1 MYGHIEA
8 ARLFYN
14 ELNNSLTGRMNFER
28 NTYDPCVYNKQ
39 TTSGVITI
47 RTHVDDLKVSCKDR
61 QEIQK
66 VIEHF
71 IDIYKEITVHE
82 GDEHD
87 YLGMIMTHDRDNG
100 TVRINMEKYITGII
114 NMFLDYEPDETIK
127 VVTTPATN
135 NLFKIRQCEDIL
147 LSPRRAGVF
156 HATVAKLLFVAKRAR
171 PDILLAV
178 SFLTTRVKTPDMDD
192 WHKLIRVLGYL
203 RGTMEYC
210 LTITCADMSKL
221 TWYVDGSYATHA
233 DMRGQSGAVLVTG
246 NSAVLFRSNKQ
257 KINTR
262 SSTKTELI
270 AVNDVLPIIQWTT
283 NFMKAQGYHLDTEI
297 KEDNKSTMLLM
308 KNGKLSSGKRTKH
321 FDIRYFYIKDLID
334 RGIINLS
341 HCISDD
347 MIADFFTKPIQG
359 KRFQIL
365 RDIVLNINSA
375 TVHRSVLVNINST
388 YALPQNS
395 PSVTQTQTI
404 QTIHSLDLTK
414 IERGRDRDNS

>member
-1 MYGHIEA
+1 
-8 ARLFYN
+8 
-14 ELNNSLTGRMNFER
+14 
-28 NTYDPCVYNKQ
+28 
-39 TTSGVITI
+39 
-47 RTHVDDLKVSCKDR
+47 
-61 QEIQK
+61 
-66 VIEHF
+66 
-71 IDIYKEITVHE
+71 
-82 GDEHD
+82 
-87 YLGMIMTHDRDNG
+87 
-100 TVRINMEKYITGII
+100 
-114 NMFLDYEPDETIK
+114 
-127 VVTTPATN
+127 
-135 NLFKIRQCEDIL
+135 
-147 LSPRRAGVF
+147 
-156 HATVAKLLFVAKRAR
+156 
-171 PDILLAV
+171 
-178 SFLTTRVKTPDMDD
+178 
-192 WHKLIRVLGYL
+192 
-203 RGTMEYC
+203 MEYC

-233 DMRGQSGAVLVTG
+233 DMRGQSGAILVTG

-262 SSTKTELI
+262 SSTETELI
-270 AVNDVLPIIQWTT
+270 AVDDALPTIQWTT

-347 MIADFFTKPIQG
+347 MLANFFTKPIQG

-365 RDIVLNINSA
+365 RDLVLNINSA
-375 TVHRSVLVNINST
+375 TVHRSVLVNSNST

-404 QTIHSLDLTK
+404 QTMHSLDLTK